1 MMKSETTVSYKAD
14 LLERLRDPEYA
25 NGYLNAVLE
34 ENDEAVFQLALR
46 DVAEAQHLPL
56 PATPLQWEEV
66 TKLLRGLGLQLRL
79 DLAQVA

>member
-1 MMKSETTVSYKAD
+1 MMKTEPAVSYKAD

-25 NGYLNAVLE
+25 TGYLNAVLE
-34 ENDEAVFQLALR
+34 ENDEAAFQLALR

-56 PATPLQWEEV
+56 PATPLQWAEV

-79 DLAQVA
+79 DLAQAA